1 MTATPV
7 TILRRSFR
15 IFSGR
20 GARFLGAAVAFYAIA
35 SIAPLFVVILHAV
48 GAIFGRPTAENTLF
62 QSLGHWLAP
71 EGVEAVRQVTLKLDA
86 SEKTH
91 TVAGV
96 LLVLYASTRLFRSL
110 KRALN
115 HLWSIDAEAIE
126 RERKAPVRYA
136 HRYATAL
143 VLLALV
149 IIVISAITATKVA
162 IALFASYGRV
172 DAPALLVL
180 LDWGLSLGA
189 TFVLFF
195 AFFKLLPEE
204 HVDSREAA
212 TGAALSMVLF
222 ALGSAAI
229 TAYVRHK
236 LTTDL
241 YGGATT
247 LVMGVLWVYY
257 TAQVFFFGASVIAAM
272 REVDRAQL
280 SGAAG

>member
-1 MTATPV
+1 MPV
-7 TILRRSFR
+7 MILRRAFR

-35 SIAPLFVVILHAV
+35 SIAPLFVVVLHAV
-48 GAIFGRPTAENTLF
+48 GAIFGRHAAEGTLF

-71 EGVEAVRQVTLKLDA
+71 EGVDAVRDVTLKLDA

-115 HLWSIDAEAIE
+115 HLWSIDAERIE
-126 RERKAPVRYA
+126 KERKAPIRYA
-136 HRYATAL
+136 RRYATAALLL
-143 VLLALV
+143 VLV
-149 IIVISAITATKVA
+149 IAVISALTATKLA
-162 IALFASYGRV
+162 IALVSNYGRV
-172 DAPALLVL
+172 DAPALLVVV
-180 LDWGLSLGA
+180 DWGLSLGA
-189 TFVLFF
+189 TFVLFY

-204 HVDSREAA
+204 HVESRSAA
-212 TGAALSMVLF
+212 AGAALSMALF

-236 LTTDL
+236 LTADL

-257 TAQVFFFGASVIAAM
+257 TAQVFFFGASVVAAM
-272 REVDRAQL
+272 REVERAQL
-280 SGAAG
+280 SGVAG